1 MNGILDSIGS
11 AITTVSDFVC
21 GYPLFILLIGGGLFL
36 FFYSGAVSLCRI
48 GYSIKA
54 LRYKSE
60 VAGEGQISSFQ
71 ALMSAIASTVGMGN
85 IAGVAIAITVG
96 GPGAIFWMWV
106 SAVVGMSTKFFEGA
120 LAIMYKGH
128 DSAGEPQGGTMYII
142 LHGLGER
149 WKPFAYFFAV
159 VGLIG
164 TLCVMQANQL
174 VESVTT
180 VFTTPA
186 GIENTLG
193 LRFVGMGNIAGV
205 AIAITVG
212 GPGAIFWMWVSAVV
226 GMSTKFF
233 EGALA
238 IMYKGHDSAGEPQG
252 GTMYII
258 LHGLGERWKPFAY
271 FFAVVGLIGTLCVM
285 QANQLVESVTTVF
298 TTPAGI
304 ENTLGLRFVMGIVIS
319 LVVGAVII
327 GGIRRISVISAKI
340 VPVMVTCYMLL
351 VFVILCLNFDKLP
364 GVLAS
369 IFQSAFSLEAG
380 IGGIL
385 GTALTGARRAAYV
398 NEAGVGTASMMH
410 GASRND
416 NPIREG
422 LVAMIGP
429 AIDSGL
435 VCTLTAFPILIA
447 GNYASEGGIK
457 GLYIAL
463 NSFEQLLPGYGHY
476 LLMVMVFFFAFS
488 TMFSYSYYGLK
499 CTNFLFGAENAKYY
513 NYFYL
518 VMIVVAAMIPL
529 GAVVAI
535 MDLAFALM
543 ALPTMTSLLLLAPRV
558 RRKMKEYFAN

>member
-1 MNGILDSIGS
+1 MIELWRDEMEILTDIVKVINEYLWNYGLL
-11 AITTVSDFVC
+11 FLLC
-21 GYPLFILLIGGGLFL
+21 GTGLYFTIRLKFIQVRKFGRGFKMAFGGLFKKNKD
-36 FFYSGAVSLCRI
+36 
-48 GYSIKA
+48 KA
-54 LRYKSE
+54 D
-60 VAGEGQISSFQ
+60 AGGMTSFQ
-71 ALMSAIASTVGMGN
+71 SLATAIAAQVGTGN
-85 IAGVAIAITVG
+85 LVG
-96 GPGAIFWMWV
+96 A
-106 SAVVGMSTKFFEGA
+106 AGA
-120 LAIMYKGH
+120 L
-128 DSAGEPQGGTMYII
+128 
-142 LHGLGER
+142 
-149 WKPFAYFFAV
+149 
-159 VGLIG
+159 
-164 TLCVMQANQL
+164 
-174 VESVTT
+174 
-180 VFTTPA
+180 
-186 GIENTLG
+186 
-193 LRFVGMGNIAGV
+193 IA
-205 AIAITVG
+205 G

-435 VCTLTAFPILIA
+435 VCTLTAFPIFIA

>member
-1 MNGILDSIGS
+1 MHKKICENNNIYVKSAKIIIYKKTKVCYYQGIERRKRGKEMLQTIENVNAAVNNFVWGVPAMVCIIGVGLVLSARTGFIQFRKFGYAIKNSIG
-11 AITTVSDFVC
+11 
-21 GYPLFILLIGGGLFL
+21 
-36 FFYSGAVSLCRI
+36 RI
-48 GYSIKA
+48 FT
-54 LRYKSE
+54 KSE
-60 VAGEGQISSFQ
+60 AKEGSITPFQ
-71 ALMSAIASTVGMGN
+71 AVCTALAATVGTGN
-85 IAGVAIAITVG
+85 IAGVAG
-96 GPGAIFWMWV
+96 
-106 SAVVGMSTKFFEGA
+106 
-120 LAIMYKGH
+120 
-128 DSAGEPQGGTMYII
+128 
-142 LHGLGER
+142 
-149 WKPFAYFFAV
+149 
-159 VGLIG
+159 
-164 TLCVMQANQL
+164 
-174 VESVTT
+174 
-180 VFTTPA
+180 
-186 GIENTLG
+186 
-193 LRFVGMGNIAGV
+193 
-205 AIAITVG
+205 AIAIG

>member
-36 FFYSGAVSLCRI
+36 FFYSGAVSLRRI

-71 ALMSAIASTVGMGN
+71 ALMSAIASTVGMG
-85 IAGVAIAITVG
+85 
-96 GPGAIFWMWV
+96 
-106 SAVVGMSTKFFEGA
+106 
-120 LAIMYKGH
+120 
-128 DSAGEPQGGTMYII
+128 
-142 LHGLGER
+142 
-149 WKPFAYFFAV
+149 
-159 VGLIG
+159 
-164 TLCVMQANQL
+164 
-174 VESVTT
+174 
-180 VFTTPA
+180 
-186 GIENTLG
+186 
-193 LRFVGMGNIAGV
+193 
-205 AIAITVG
+205 
-212 GPGAIFWMWVSAVV
+212 
-226 GMSTKFF
+226 
-233 EGALA
+233 
-238 IMYKGHDSAGEPQG
+238 KGHDSAGEPQG

-351 VFVILCLNFDKLP
+351 VFVVLCLNFDKLP